1 MNGKATS
8 SFGSVSQSQN
18 GGFVSEEEEEE
29 VFEMVSEKPS
39 VAVSGEKPNEGDYI
53 DAPSMDSSLFSMTKS
68 VLPVEKVSAND
79 DDDDDDENSVVAVSQ
94 VRVLKEEEPFGDG
107 GDNGLKGILG
117 EGFVK
122 KLEIESENE
131 GLRGSDISVELAP
144 EKQEGVEEHN
154 SEVVGDEQSVETNE
168 LGGVGE
174 VESEGVQITGEG
186 DVVVDTIN
194 VNTLGTGAAV
204 VGDVEGI
211 KDMEIKGLEVPVD
224 GNVSLESSFDKINSN
239 DELVELKP
247 VQAETD
253 SEKKMESV
261 TSTNV
266 ETTEVQP
273 SAQDVDVVAKD
284 NISYTGNVI
293 VDNHEKEVAEIEAK
307 SDIEDKQTELEVE
320 TVTDVMEHVSSAK
333 VDAGEGAETEE
344 AESNQANAVH
354 EAEHFENDKNPVME
368 HVSSAKVDA
377 GEGDETKEAE
387 SNQANAVHEAEHF
400 ENDKNPVDSSDHS
413 DVEVSL
419 EAEDDEIEGS
429 ATDGETDG
437 MMFGSSEAARQF
449 LEELEQASGVG
460 SHSGAESSRD
470 HSQRIDGQIVTDSDE
485 EVDTDEEGEGKE
497 LFDSAALAALLK
509 AATGAASDSGGI
521 SITSQDGSKLFS
533 VERPAGLGTSLRS
546 LRPPAARG
554 PNHTNIFS
562 PSGLPSGRET
572 ETNLSEEEKR
582 KLEKLQQI
590 RVEFLRLVHRLG
602 HSSEDSIV
610 AQVLYRLAVVAGR
623 QTGQLFS
630 LDDAKRTALQLE
642 EEGKDDLNFS
652 LNILVLG
659 KTGVGKS
666 ATINSIFGDE
676 KTSIHAFEPGTT
688 SVKEIVGTVDG
699 VKIRVIDTPGLKSSG
714 MEQGANRKV
723 LASIK
728 KFTKTCSPD
737 IVLYVDRLDSQT
749 RDLNDLPLLRSISNA
764 LGSSIWR
771 SVIVTL
777 THAASAP
784 PDGPSGSPLSYEVFV
799 AQRSHVVQ
807 QSIGQAV
814 GDMRLMNPSL
824 MNPVSLVENHSAC
837 RKNRDRQKVLPN
849 GQAWRPQLLLLSYSM
864 KILAEASSLSK
875 PQDPLDHR
883 KLFGFRVRSPPL
895 PYMLSWLLQS
905 RTHPKLSTDQ
915 GGDNGDSDIDL
926 ADLSDSDQED
936 DEDEYDQLPPFKPLR
951 RAQIAKLSKDQR
963 KAYFEEYDYRVKLLQ
978 KKQWREELRRMKE
991 MKKKGKVTAEEYG
1004 DMGEDV
1010 DQENGG
1016 PAAVPVAL
1024 PDMVLPPSFDGD
1036 NPAYR
1041 YRFLEPSSQLLARPV
1056 LDTNGW
1062 DHDCGY
1068 DGVNLEQSLAISSRF
1083 PAAVTVQVT
1092 KDKKDFNLHLD
1103 SSIAA
1108 KHGDNGSSMAG
1119 FDIQNVGKQ
1128 LAYIL
1133 RGETKFKNFKRNK
1146 TTAGVSVTFLGENIV
1161 TGFKLEDQ
1169 IALGKRL
1176 MLVGS
1181 TGTVRS
1187 QSVSAYGANLEVQ
1200 LREADFPIGQ
1210 DQSSLGLSL
1219 VKWRGDL
1226 ALGANL
1232 QSQIS
1237 VGRNSKVAIRA
1248 GLNNKLSG
1256 QITVRTSTSDQLQI
1270 ALVGILPVVM
1280 AIYKIICPGDVR
1292 NLINLILIV
1301 LSFLSFLI
1309 YQFSLSQNETN
1320 TQQMQGVLI
1329 VFASKLQWKTLR
1341 NGYQKSRLCDAIT
1354 VGVLTNSIKPWFGFV
1369 LLLALDFGILLVT
1382 GCSLQM
1388 YSGFL
1393 SLVSLERRG
1402 IQVEGLCLRCNRKP
1416 ETISVRDNSQLQTK
1430 ESENISV
1437 TPTSGGFATMLVFPA
1452 TAHNRSQELALI
1464 CVVWWRVWYWRNQIV
1479 HQSSGLDPGILV
1491 NWCRDYLEE
1500 FRHAK
1505 AQVAGPV
1512 VMRPAEVIKW
1522 CPPSSDFYTLNSDAA
1537 LKPEK

>member
-1 MNGKATS
+1 MKNNNLEVDKNGKATS
-8 SFGSVSQSQN
+8 SFGSVGESQN

-29 VFEMVSEKPS
+29 VFEMAPEKPS
-39 VAVSGEKPNEGDYI
+39 VAVSGEKPNEGDYS
-53 DAPSMDSSLFSMTKS
+53 DAPSMDSSLFSMTES
-68 VLPVEKVSAND
+68 VLPVEKVSVND
-79 DDDDDDENSVVAVSQ
+79 DDNDDENSVVAVSQ

-107 GDNGLKGILG
+107 SDNGLKGILG

-131 GLRGSDISVELAP
+131 GLRGSDISVEFSP
-144 EKQEGVEEHN
+144 EKQEGVEEHK

-194 VNTLGTGAAV
+194 VDTLGTGAAV
-204 VGDVEGI
+204 VGDVERI

-224 GNVSLESSFDKINSN
+224 GNVSLENSFDKINSN
-239 DELVELKP
+239 DELVKLKP

-273 SAQDVDVVAKD
+273 SAHDVDVAAKD
-284 NISYTGNVI
+284 EISYTGNVV

-307 SDIEDKQTELEVE
+307 SDIENKQTELEVE
-320 TVTDVMEHVSSAK
+320 TVTD
-333 VDAGEGAETEE
+333 
-344 AESNQANAVH
+344 
-354 EAEHFENDKNPVME
+354 VME

-437 MMFGSSEAARQF
+437 MIFGSSEAAKQF
-449 LEELEQASGVG
+449 LEELEQSSGVG

-509 AATGAASDSGGI
+509 AATGADSDGGGI
-521 SITSQDGSKLFS
+521 TITSQDGSKLFS

-546 LRPPAARG
+546 LKPPAARG
-554 PNHTNIFS
+554 PNHTNIFA
-562 PSGLPSGRET
+562 PSGLTSGRET
-572 ETNLSEEEKR
+572 ETNLSEEEKK

-590 RVEFLRLVHRLG
+590 RVKFLRLVHRLG

-666 ATINSIFGDE
+666 ATINSIFGDK

-723 LASIK
+723 LSSIK

-771 SVIVTL
+771 SAIVTL

-837 RKNRDRQKVLPN
+837 RKNRDGQKVLPN

-926 ADLSDSDQED
+926 ADLSDSDQEE

-991 MKKKGKVTAEEYG
+991 MKKKGKVTAEEFG

-1010 DQENGG
+1010 DQDNGG

-1068 DGVNLEQSLAISSRF
+1068 DGVNLEQSLAIASRF

-1187 QSVSAYGANLEVQ
+1187 QSVNAYGANLEVR

-1237 VGRNSKVAIRA
+1237 VGQNSKVAIRA

-1280 AIYKIICPGDVR
+1280 AIYKIICPGVSD
-1292 NLINLILIV
+1292 NY
-1301 LSFLSFLI
+1301 S
-1309 YQFSLSQNETN
+1309 
-1320 TQQMQGVLI
+1320 
-1329 VFASKLQWKTLR
+1329 
-1341 NGYQKSRLCDAIT
+1341 
-1354 VGVLTNSIKPWFGFV
+1354 
-1369 LLLALDFGILLVT
+1369 
-1382 GCSLQM
+1382 M
-1388 YSGFL
+1388 Y
-1393 SLVSLERRG
+1393 
-1402 IQVEGLCLRCNRKP
+1402 
-1416 ETISVRDNSQLQTK
+1416 
-1430 ESENISV
+1430 
-1437 TPTSGGFATMLVFPA
+1437 
-1452 TAHNRSQELALI
+1452 
-1464 CVVWWRVWYWRNQIV
+1464 
-1479 HQSSGLDPGILV
+1479 
-1491 NWCRDYLEE
+1491 
-1500 FRHAK
+1500 
-1505 AQVAGPV
+1505 
-1512 VMRPAEVIKW
+1512 
-1522 CPPSSDFYTLNSDAA
+1522 
-1537 LKPEK
+1537 